1 MMAKLFL
8 TALASIFLVIFS
20 FTSLAVAQDMSEL
33 TAVSE
38 AWLAS
43 PHADRNSES
52 FRHWDE
58 EGEVPVRC
66 AACHS
71 GPGNL
76 DYLGADGSAVG
87 IVDHPAVTGAP
98 IDCVTCHNAA
108 ASTLES
114 VEFPSGEIVVGLGSS
129 AICAV
134 CHQGRA
140 SGDDVNA
147 AIGDMGDD
155 IISVDLGFLNV
166 HYRAAA
172 ATLMGSSVRGGYQY
186 DGKTY
191 VEKFAHVE
199 NLDVCADCHNPHS
212 LEVKIDKCSTCH
224 AGIASLTAIR
234 TAPTDADG
242 DGDTNEGVAGEI
254 ATMQGILDQ
263 AIRSYAS
270 DISGAPIVY
279 SSTAYPYFFVDTNSD
294 GQVQP
299 EEAAFPNRYQSW
311 TPRLLR
317 AAYNYQFVAKD
328 PGAYAHNP
336 RYALQLL
343 HDSIEDLASQT
354 RIDMSGFVRP

>member
-1 MMAKLFL
+1 MAKLFL
-8 TALASIFLVIFS
+8 TALISVFAVSFS
-20 FTSLAVAQDMSEL
+20 FASPAVAQDLSEL
-33 TAVSE
+33 TAATE

-43 PHADRNSES
+43 PHADRTSES

-71 GPGNL
+71 GPGTL

-98 IDCVTCHNAA
+98 IDCATCHNAA
-108 ASTLES
+108 ASVLQS
-114 VEFPSGEIVVGLGSS
+114 VEFPSGETVAELGSS
-129 AICAV
+129 TVCAV

-140 SGDDVNA
+140 SGDDVDA
-147 AIGDMGDD
+147 SIGDLDGE
-155 IISVDLGFLNV
+155 IVSGDLGFLNV

-186 DGKTY
+186 EGKIY
-191 VEKFAHVE
+191 VGKFAHVE
-199 NLDVCADCHNPHS
+199 NLNVCADCHNPHS
-212 LEVKIDKCSTCH
+212 LEIEIDNCSTCH
-224 AGIASLTAIR
+224 AGIAGLTDIR
-234 TAPTDADG
+234 IGPTDADG

-254 ATMQGILDQ
+254 ATLQDVLDQ

-279 SSTAYPYFFVDTNSD
+279 SSTAYPYFFVDTNGD

-299 EEAAFPNRYQSW
+299 EESVFPNRYQSW

-317 AAYNYQFVAKD
+317 AAYNYQFAAKD

-343 HDSIEDLASQT
+343 YDSIEDLASQT
-354 RIDMSGFVRP
+354 GTDMSGFVRP